1 MTPAALPFGDPRT
14 RHPSR
19 ASKSRRAAFLRS
31 APGPPPLRVFP
42 AASAAGEVQVAR
54 RPRLTPHKQTR
65 RRSRPT
71 AAGQGSAFS
80 RALVGSWEAVRSEVR
95 AAEVPRL
102 APRSLSPGGGA
113 RDDDE
118 AGKVRRARRQAA
130 RHAPCDRHSVF
141 SAVAQTLQA
150 RRGYTTKGSPAAA
163 RCSSSP
169 GRIRAPR
176 PARPARP
183 LRTLPSSPFLGPLSF
198 LPFECLSA
206 KGAPARC
213 KVLSRPGG
221 RHPRDG
227 VLWGGAGV
235 RSAARPPYPAGKLR
249 GRVRS
254 SRGGG

>member
-130 RHAPCDRHSVF
+130 RHAPCDRHSGV
-141 SAVAQTLQA
+141 L
-150 RRGYTTKGSPAAA
+150 RGCTNPPGPAGLYHEGQSRSRPLLLEPGAHPGAAPRAHPPRTALPAAPDSSFKPLPGPSFFPSL
-163 RCSSSP
+163 RVPLRKGRSSP
-169 GRIRAPR
+169 LQSSLTTWGATSTRRCVVGGSGSA
-176 PARPARP
+176 
-183 LRTLPSSPFLGPLSF
+183 LRR
-198 LPFECLSA
+198 SA
-206 KGAPARC
+206 S
-213 KVLSRPGG
+213 LPGG
-221 RHPRDG
+221 QTPRTG
-227 VLWGGAGV
+227 
-235 RSAARPPYPAGKLR
+235 PE
-249 GRVRS
+249 
-254 SRGGG
+254 